1 MDERNFTV
9 IENKTKVDEKRVTN
23 AVVTNPIAKKFVKF
37 ENEKEK
43 FSVRELFENKANKPY
58 R

>member
-9 IENKTKVDEKRVTN
+9 IENKTKVEEKQVKKTL
-23 AVVTNPIAKKFVKF
+23 ATNPIAKKFVKF
-37 ENEKEK
+37 MSEKEK
-43 FSVRELFENKANKPY
+43 FSVKELFF